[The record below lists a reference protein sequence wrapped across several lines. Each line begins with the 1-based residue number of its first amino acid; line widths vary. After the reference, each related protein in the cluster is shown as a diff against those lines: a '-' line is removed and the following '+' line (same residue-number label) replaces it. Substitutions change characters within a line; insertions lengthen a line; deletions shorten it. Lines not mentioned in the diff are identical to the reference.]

1 MDEILS
7 FEGTIERKTDKF
19 TSDNREYFTLKF
31 READTIFTCFSSAL
45 GRPWNEG
52 DRVKVFYTTVTKDDR
67 TYYNIEKAE
76 RMMIAPQSTLKP
88 EIRKEISTIDP
99 KETMRQCFKD
109 AKEIFSSEFGEA
121 GVEEVTKV
129 ALSLFIQKM
138 KR

>member
-1 MDEILS
+1 MDELLT
-7 FEGTIERKTDKF
+7 FEGIIERKTDKF

-31 READTIFTCFSSAL
+31 KEADTIFTCFSSAL

-52 DRVKVFYTTVTKDDR
+52 DKVKVFYTTVTKDDR

-76 RMMIAPQSTLKP
+76 RMMIAHPTLKFETRE
-88 EIRKEISTIDP
+88 EILIDP
-99 KETMRQCFKD
+99 KEIMRQCFKD

-138 KR
+138 KQK